1 MADIQTEMIMNS
13 DSSNIVSD
21 ILNELN
27 HSDRQKEQIHQK
39 LDDNMKVRMQEQMR
53 QSSQQIPSQPMP
65 QANSMLNENAVINQ
79 YDNTE
84 ISNEMQLHRQ
94 MDPTMNLNPNVR
106 LDMRDQQNMNTLP
119 PSPPMNITDNSIF
132 GLSSLLTRR
141 AVIYAIKMFKNIVI
155 LCAII
160 LLFLS
165 PIATKLSLKVL
176 PTLYASSSS
185 QIFKW
190 IGLLLKSL
198 TISILYNV
206 IYIFV

>member
-27 HSDRQKEQIHQK
+27 HSDRQKEHIHQK

-53 QSSQQIPSQPMP
+53 QSSQQIPSQHMP
-65 QANSMLNENAVINQ
+65 QDNSMLNENAVINQ

-84 ISNEMQLHRQ
+84 ISNEMQLNRQ

-119 PSPPMNITDNSIF
+119 PSPPMNIAGNSVF
-132 GLSSLLTRR
+132 GLSTLLTRR
-141 AVIYAIKMFKNIVI
+141 AVIYAIKMLKNIVI
-155 LCAII
+155 LCAIV

-165 PIATKLSLKVL
+165 PIATKLSVKVL
-176 PTLYASSSS
+176 PRLYASSSS